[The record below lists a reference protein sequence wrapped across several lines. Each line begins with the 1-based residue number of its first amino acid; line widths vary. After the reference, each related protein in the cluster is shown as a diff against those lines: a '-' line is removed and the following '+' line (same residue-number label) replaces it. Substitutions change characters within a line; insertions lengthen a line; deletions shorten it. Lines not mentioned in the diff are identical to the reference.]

1 MAKLFF
7 LQWFLYFMRPKY
19 YAQSITFRLLTKLR
33 YNYRD
38 QSVNSVF
45 GLMHSNLTLFWL
57 LGLMI
62 NKGLEANFKLV
73 KWQYV
78 FFRSG
83 WCVKIVLWL
92 LRQDYLHRRSFAL
105 FSWAIFIRG
114 PNFLARFF
122 PDWCIQ
128 IWLCYSC

>member
-19 YAQSITFRLLTKLR
+19 YAQSITVRLLTKLR

-73 KWQYV
+73 K
-78 FFRSG
+78 
-83 WCVKIVLWL
+83 
-92 LRQDYLHRRSFAL
+92 
-105 FSWAIFIRG
+105 
-114 PNFLARFF
+114 
-122 PDWCIQ
+122 
-128 IWLCYSC
+128 